1 MTKICEYCNEREVEK
16 PYNACTEC
24 LCKYDT
30 GASLS
35 VFIKELEES
44 K

>member
-1 MTKICEYCNEREVEK
+1 MTNICEYCNEREVEK
-16 PYNACTEC
+16 PYNSCTEC